1 MIDAHIHFAAGH
13 PDCGRLLERLDVLAV
28 NVCVPRDSVG
38 GWRDQAT
45 AYRALAASAPRRFAW
60 CTAFDLPRFDD
71 PHYADRVVEGLA
83 ADIAAGAVACK
94 IWKNIGMEVRRPDGA
109 FFMVDDPLLDPI
121 LDYLQD
127 QGLTLLTHI
136 GEPLACWL
144 PLDPASPHYGY
155 YNAHPQWHMLGRVD
169 FPSHADLIAA
179 RDRMVSRHPGLRVV
193 GAHLGSLEYDVAE
206 VAARLDRYPN
216 FAVDT
221 SARVRDL
228 AVQNPAPVRSF
239 LERYPDRVLFGTDMV
254 MTGDFGAMEP
264 GERVAALAR
273 MEERYAAERRYFEAT
288 GRVRLIDRD
297 VEALGLREQ
306 VLRRLYE
313 DNARLWYPRL
323 P

>member
-13 PDCGRLLERLDVLAV
+13 PDCERLLERLDVLAL
-28 NVCVPRDSVG
+28 NVCVPTDSAG

-71 PHYADRVVEGLA
+71 PHYADRVIEGLA

-94 IWKNIGMEVRRPDGA
+94 IWKNIGMEVRHPDGA

-144 PLDPASPHYGY
+144 PLDPANPHYGY
-155 YNAHPQWHMLGRVD
+155 YSAHPQWHMLGRSD
-169 FPSHADLIAA
+169 FPPHADLIAA

-193 GAHLGSLEYDVAE
+193 GAHLGSLEHDVAE

-228 AVQNPAPVRSF
+228 AVQSPAAVRSF
-239 LERYPDRVLFGTDMV
+239 LERYSDRVLFGTDMV
-254 MTGDFGAMEP
+254 MTGNLGVLEP
-264 GERVAALAR
+264 GERAGALAR
-273 MEERYAAERRYFEAT
+273 IEERYAAERRYFEAS
-288 GRVRLIDRD
+288 GVVRLIDRD
-297 VEALGLREQ
+297 VAALGLPEL
-306 VLRRLYE
+306 VLRPLFE
-313 DNARLWYPRL
+313 GNARRWYPRL